1 MGDKHVEVKGA
12 GNYMLII
19 NYMPKLQTIS
29 GYNTKH
35 KLFNI
40 VLCGFDGQI
49 CLSVCVFG
57 GGVFEILDWPFLILW
72 DMRFDFLIFKI
83 LRSGNSFRYE
93 VAIL

>member
-72 DMRFDFLIFKI
+72 EIGRAH
-83 LRSGNSFRYE
+83 
-93 VAIL
+93 V

>member
-12 GNYMLII
+12 GNYILTI

-40 VLCGFDGQI
+40 VLCGFGGQI
-49 CLSVCVFG
+49 CLSVCVSSAVLSCYQVSYMLG
-57 GGVFEILDWPFLILW
+57 
-72 DMRFDFLIFKI
+72 
-83 LRSGNSFRYE
+83 
-93 VAIL
+93 